1 MSEIKAT
8 QVVTVTNNDGVH
20 LRAAASIADVVRRSS
35 SDVVLI
41 KGHERAPG
49 GEVLQILSLGAMPG
63 ESLTLEAVGHDAQQV
78 LDELRRLFAENFSD
92 NEFSDNK
99 ENTRVN

>member
-8 QVVTVTNNDGVH
+8 QIVTVPYENGIH
-20 LRAAASIADVVRRSS
+20 LRAATLIAKVVRRSN

-41 KGHERAPG
+41 QGHECAPG
-49 GEVLQILSLGAMPG
+49 GEVLQILSLGAVPG
-63 ESLTLEAVGHDAQQV
+63 ESLTLEAVGHDARQV
-78 LDELRRLFAENFSD
+78 LDELRRLFAENFGD